1 MRYIFHSDLNNFYA
15 SCECLYDPSIRN
27 QPVVVVGDEEKR
39 HGIVLSKNEI
49 AKKKG
54 VKTGFTLWEA
64 RNCCGEE
71 LVCVDVHFDRYQ
83 KLSKMV
89 KDIYREYTDRVES
102 FGIDEAW
109 LDVTGVVHNF
119 QEAEALAHTIR
130 SRIVAELGLTV
141 SIGVSYN
148 KVFAKLGSDLKKPNA
163 VTVITPDNYQE
174 KVWGLSVDNLLYVGK
189 ATYQKFQKYRIFTIG
204 DLAKAD
210 EKLLQSL
217 VGKNGVMLKQFACG
231 EDTQE
236 VQLTTHKEQVK
247 SVGNSLTCPRDLKTV
262 EEVDQVLY
270 QLAEH
275 VAHRMRQKGLYAK
288 EVQLW
293 VKDNTLSSFD
303 RQVQLFS
310 PTDLAKDLF
319 EAVKTLFR
327 EHYDWR
333 HTVRALGVRALK
345 FCEPSHQGTIFDD
358 MEKVHKRERLE
369 VAVESLR
376 KKFGNH
382 IIKQAS
388 VVGDEELESIDMD
401 EGQHIIHPISFLRGK
416 SSKD

>member
-15 SCECLYDPSIRN
+15 SCECLYNPAIRN

-54 VKTGFTLWEA
+54 VKTGFTVWEA

-89 KDIYREYTDRVES
+89 KDIYREYTDQVES

-119 QEAEALAHTIR
+119 QEAETLAHTIR

-163 VTVITPDNYQE
+163 VTVITPDNYRE
-174 KVWGLSVDNLLYVGK
+174 KVWNLGVDNLLYVGK

-204 DLAKAD
+204 DLAGTD

-217 VGKNGVMLKQFACG
+217 IGKNGLMLKQFACG
-231 EDTQE
+231 EDQQE
-236 VQLTTHKEQVK
+236 VQLVTHREEVK
-247 SVGNSLTCPRDLKTV
+247 SIGISITFPRDLKTV

-275 VAHRMRQKGLYAK
+275 VAFRMRKKGLYAK
-288 EVQLW
+288 EV
-293 VKDNTLSSFD
+293 
-303 RQVQLFS
+303 
-310 PTDLAKDLF
+310 
-319 EAVKTLFR
+319 
-327 EHYDWR
+327 
-333 HTVRALGVRALK
+333 
-345 FCEPSHQGTIFDD
+345 
-358 MEKVHKRERLE
+358 
-369 VAVESLR
+369 
-376 KKFGNH
+376 
-382 IIKQAS
+382 
-388 VVGDEELESIDMD
+388 
-401 EGQHIIHPISFLRGK
+401 
-416 SSKD
+416 